1 MITPQ
6 ELPRRA
12 FADPASA
19 AGTMRVT
26 EFLTSLPAIG
36 EGKRDRI
43 LAELQISPVKRL
55 GGLGARQRRALR
67 EFLDSRWPEQQARG
81 GRSRLVVLAGPT
93 AVGKGTV
100 AAYISEHN
108 PEIHLSVSATTRP
121 PRPGEVDGEHYYFV
135 DDAGIRPARRR
146 GRAARARDRAQRITD
161 TALRAD
167 PIEEALA
174 AGRTVLLEIDLQ
186 GARQVR
192 AAEPSATMV
201 FLLPPSWDELVLRLV
216 GRGTED
222 DEERARRL
230 RTAKGELAAQNEFD
244 YRVVNDEVASAARE
258 VVELVKA
265 PARSDLSAPVGAAPL
280 SIDIRRTT
288 PGGFAMAGTN
298 QGIIDPPIDSLLEKV
313 DSKYQLVI
321 YASKRARQIND
332 YYSDLHE
339 GNLFDNVGPLVDS
352 TVEDK
357 PLTIALHEIHEDK
370 LRLRSAE

>member
-1 MITPQ
+1 MPERQTPPEVDRVAASHRAVAARRARASLKRDVASRVITPQ
-6 ELPRRA
+6 ELVRRA
-12 FADPASA
+12 FADPASP

-67 EFLDSRWPEQQARG
+67 EFLDTRWPEHGPRG

-100 AAYISEHN
+100 AAHISEHH

-135 DDAGIRPARRR
+135 DDQEFDRLVAEGELLEHATVHNAYRYGTPRR
-146 GRAARARDRAQRITD
+146 
-161 TALRAD
+161 

-174 AGRTVLLEIDLQ
+174 SGRTVLLEIDLQ

-258 VVELVKA
+258 VVELVQA
-265 PARSDLSAPVGAAPL
+265 PARPS
-280 SIDIRRTT
+280 
-288 PGGFAMAGTN
+288 
-298 QGIIDPPIDSLLEKV
+298 
-313 DSKYQLVI
+313 
-321 YASKRARQIND
+321 
-332 YYSDLHE
+332 
-339 GNLFDNVGPLVDS
+339 
-352 TVEDK
+352 
-357 PLTIALHEIHEDK
+357 
-370 LRLRSAE
+370 